1 MTQRT
6 PLSTYRL
13 QLHAGFTFDQAAGI
27 AEYIRELGV
36 SHVYSSPYL
45 QAGKGSMHG
54 YDVVDH
60 HKVNA
65 ELGGEAAHER
75 FSKCLGSL
83 GLGQVLDIVPNHMSV
98 DRENRMWWDVLEN
111 GPSSRFA
118 TFFDID
124 WNSAEEKLRD
134 KVLMPVLG
142 DQYGRILSQGGI
154 KLKREG
160 TCFLVEYG
168 EQAFPLAPTSLATL
182 LTRAAEMTPSDTLN
196 FLAVSFAR
204 LPAPDSTQRSLQLA
218 RHRDKQVLLGLLE
231 RLCAEE
237 ESVCRSIDEAITELN
252 GNIDALD
259 EMLNAQNFRLAFW
272 RTSDQELG
280 YRRFFDVNS
289 LIGLRMEREYVFEET
304 HELILYWLDKGV
316 LDGVRIDH
324 PDGLR
329 DPKQYLE
336 RLRARAPHAWVVAE
350 KILEPGEWLRPDWPV
365 QGTSG
370 YDFMNQCN
378 ALLVD
383 PKGMEQLGNIYA
395 EFTGQ
400 RDSFHEVAF
409 EKKSKIAKET
419 LASDVNRLAN
429 LFVSIC
435 EANRDSRDYTRA
447 EIRRAIRN
455 VAACFDIYRT
465 YVVADGNHAE
475 ITDEDRNHINS
486 AIDDAKARKPDIDGG
501 LFEFL
506 RDVLTMKVA
515 GERESEFVA
524 RFQQFTSPI
533 MAKGVEDTA
542 FYCFNRL
549 TSLNEVGGNPGLT
562 GLSIEAFHDY
572 NTHMQATFPTTML
585 TLSTH
590 DTKRADDVRGRLAV
604 LSEMPARWAAV
615 LKRWSRMNARYRT
628 GHYPDTNTEYFLYQT
643 LIGAWPIT
651 LDRLQAYMQKAMR
664 EAKAITSWLSNNK
677 EYEDALNSF
686 QESILK
692 DSVFCAEVQSF
703 VNRINRDGRINS
715 LTQTLLKCTSPGVP
729 DLYQGGELWDH
740 SLVDPDNRR
749 PVDYDERRELLRALK
764 ALTPTQAAQH
774 AMEHFEEGSPK
785 LWVITQSLTL
795 RAERP
800 ESFDANASYTPLLAQ
815 GSKADY
821 VIAYQRSEDVIAI
834 APRFPHRLGD
844 SWSGTT
850 ITLPPGKWTD
860 RLSGQTYDG
869 GVLRISALLDH
880 FPVALL
886 VKDANRTHHLDVR
899 IPAVTRGTATA
910 I

>member
-1 MTQRT
+1 MQRT

-13 QLHAGFTFDQAAGI
+13 QLHAGFTFDQAAAI
-27 AEYIRELGV
+27 ADYIRALGI

-60 HKVNA
+60 HSINS
-65 ELGGEAAHER
+65 ELGGEAAHSR
-75 FSKCLGSL
+75 FSQRLGSL

-98 DRENRMWWDVLEN
+98 DRQNRMWWDVLEN

-124 WNSAEEKLRD
+124 WNSVEEKLRD

-142 DQYGRILSQGGI
+142 DQYGRVLSRGEI
-154 KLKREG
+154 RIVREG
-160 TCFLVEYG
+160 VNFLVQYG
-168 EQAFPLAPTSLATL
+168 EQAFPVAPRSLSTIL
-182 LTRAAEMTPSDTLN
+182 SRAAEMTPSDTLN

-204 LPAPDSTQRSLQLA
+204 LPAPDSTGRSVQLA
-218 RHRDKQVLLGLLE
+218 RHRDKLVLQGLLT

-237 ESVCRSIDEAITELN
+237 ESVCRSIDQALEELN

-259 EMLNAQNFRLAFW
+259 EILNAQNFRLAFW

-316 LDGVRIDH
+316 LDGIRIDH

-329 DPKQYLE
+329 DPRQYLQ
-336 RLRARAPHAWVVAE
+336 RLRARAPHAWIVAE
-350 KILEPGEWLRPDWPV
+350 KILEPGEWLRTDWPV

-378 ALLVD
+378 GLLVY
-383 PKGMEQLGNIYA
+383 PEGMEQLSAIYG
-395 EFTGQ
+395 EFTGD
-400 RDSFHEVAF
+400 RETFHEVAF
-409 EKKSKIAKET
+409 EKKNKIAKET

-435 EANRDSRDYTRA
+435 ESNRDSRDYTRA
-447 EIRRAIRN
+447 EIRRAIRG
-455 VAACFDIYRT
+455 VAACFGIYRT
-465 YVVADGNHAE
+465 YVVADGPAIEVTEEDRKE
-475 ITDEDRNHINS
+475 ITEAVEEAKRRKSDV
-486 AIDDAKARKPDIDGG
+486 DAG
-501 LFEFL
+501 LFDFMH
-506 RDVLTMKVA
+506 DVLTCKVT
-515 GERESEFVA
+515 GEKEAEFVA

-542 FYCFNRL
+542 FYCSNRL
-549 TSLNEVGGNPGLT
+549 VSLNEVGGNPGLN
-562 GLSIEAFHDY
+562 GISIDAFHSY
-572 NTHMQATFPTTML
+572 NAHMQETFPTTML

-590 DTKRADDVRGRLAV
+590 DTKRADDVRARLAV
-604 LSEMPARWAAV
+604 LSEAPTRWAAK
-615 LKRWSRMNARYRT
+615 LKRWSRANAKYRK
-628 GHYPDTNTEYFLYQT
+628 GQYPDANTEYFLYQT

-651 LDRLQAYMQKAMR
+651 LDRLHDYMQKAMR
-664 EAKAITSWLSNNK
+664 EAKRETSWLNNNQA
-677 EYEDALNSF
+677 YEDALNSF
-686 QESILK
+686 MESILA
-692 DSVFCAEVQSF
+692 DESFCADLQSF
-703 VNRINRDGRINS
+703 VDRLNQDGRTNS

-749 PVDYDERRELLRALK
+749 PVDYKQRCAMLDELRNRSVQDAARFAL
-764 ALTPTQAAQH
+764 
-774 AMEHFEEGSPK
+774 EHFSEGHPK
-785 LWVITQSLTL
+785 LWVIAQSLQL
-795 RAERP
+795 RLERP
-800 ESFDANASYTPLLAQ
+800 TSFDASGSYTPLQAA
-815 GSKADY
+815 GPKADH
-821 VIAYQRSEDVIAI
+821 VVAFRRSEDVVTV
-834 APRFPHRLGD
+834 APRLPHRLANN
-844 SWSGTT
+844 WSGTT
-850 ITLPPGKWTD
+850 LPLPAGRWTD
-860 RLSGQTYDG
+860 RFTGQVFEG
-869 GVLRISALLDH
+869 GGSLKLATLLDH

-886 VKDANRTHHLDVR
+886 VRDSESTQGKDVR
-899 IPAVTRGTATA
+899 GPARA
-910 I
+910 